1 MGHVG
6 ETSEFRR
13 AFAAATIH
21 DFFNVLS
28 VVIFLPLE
36 LMFGFLEKT
45 SAALLELFLFDGS
58 ASIKGLNLLATI
70 TKPMIRA
77 IGEDGLLGWVL
88 PGTVGGGAMIVFG
101 VALIFLSI
109 RQLGKLLNKVM
120 VGRAEK
126 LFHAAVGKG
135 AGTGI
140 LTGAVMTVVVQ
151 SSSTTTSLIVPLAG
165 AGMLTLDKVYPFTL
179 GANIGTCITSL
190 LAATAIAGPMAVPA
204 LQIAIVHLL
213 YNSVGVLVIYGIPW
227 LRRIPIVC
235 AEWLAG
241 MAAKRKSFAVVYM
254 VGVFFVIPAALV
266 GLSMLTPEPA
276 GEDPLPGVTEQELL
290 EIEEDAEEMSEE
302 FPDLAFE

>member
-1 MGHVG
+1 MTNTLVSMGHVG
-6 ETSEFRR
+6 ETSEFKR

-58 ASIKGLNLLATI
+58 ASIKSLNLLSTI
-70 TKPMIRA
+70 RKPMIRA

-88 PGTVGGGAMIVFG
+88 PGTVGGAAMIVFG

-126 LFHAAVGKG
+126 LFHAAIDK
-135 AGTGI
+135 
-140 LTGAVMTVVVQ
+140 GAVMTVVVQ

-227 LRRIPIVC
+227 LRRIPIAC

-241 MAAKRKSFAVVYM
+241 MAAKRKSFAIVYM

-266 GLSMLTPEPA
+266 GLSTLTPEPV

-302 FPDLAFE
+302 FPDLIFE